1 MPNIDTDNGTL
12 HYELID
18 ATPRWLEAPE
28 TILFHHGVAI
38 DSGIWGG
45 WLPVL
50 ADRYRI
56 LTFDVR
62 GYGRSNI
69 PEENFKWSF
78 ELMAKDVMSVAD
90 ANGVNKFH
98 FVGESMGGAMGLY
111 LAIHHPERLL
121 TITPCTCP
129 HKGGAVQWLVEWREY
144 IDNHGIA
151 GWADR
156 MMGRRFYPGGL
167 LEKQENWFAATQATS
182 APQSVLGHGEM
193 LLEVDLSPHLASI
206 ATPTHLIAAD
216 NSPFLPLAVTL
227 EICDGIP
234 GAEMEV
240 IPNARHGVVF
250 SHAQQCAE
258 SLRGFLD
265 RTTPL

>member
-1 MPNIDTDNGTL
+1 
-12 HYELID
+12 
-18 ATPRWLEAPE
+18 
-28 TILFHHGVAI
+28 
-38 DSGIWGG
+38 
-45 WLPVL
+45 
-50 ADRYRI
+50 
-56 LTFDVR
+56 
-62 GYGRSNI
+62 
-69 PEENFKWSF
+69 
-78 ELMAKDVMSVAD
+78 
-90 ANGVNKFH
+90 
-98 FVGESMGGAMGLY
+98 
-111 LAIHHPERLL
+111 
-121 TITPCTCP
+121 
-129 HKGGAVQWLVEWREY
+129 
-144 IDNHGIA
+144 
-151 GWADR
+151 

>member
-1 MPNIDTDNGTL
+1 MPKIDTDNGTL

-129 HKGGAVQWLVEWREY
+129 HKGGGSPVACRMERIYRQPWYCWLVRP
-144 IDNHGIA
+144 DDGA
-151 GWADR
+151 
-156 MMGRRFYPGGL
+156 
-167 LEKQENWFAATQATS
+167 
-182 APQSVLGHGEM
+182 SVLSGR
-193 LLEVDLSPHLASI
+193 PA
-206 ATPTHLIAAD
+206 
-216 NSPFLPLAVTL
+216 
-227 EICDGIP
+227 
-234 GAEMEV
+234 
-240 IPNARHGVVF
+240 
-250 SHAQQCAE
+250 
-258 SLRGFLD
+258 
-265 RTTPL
+265 